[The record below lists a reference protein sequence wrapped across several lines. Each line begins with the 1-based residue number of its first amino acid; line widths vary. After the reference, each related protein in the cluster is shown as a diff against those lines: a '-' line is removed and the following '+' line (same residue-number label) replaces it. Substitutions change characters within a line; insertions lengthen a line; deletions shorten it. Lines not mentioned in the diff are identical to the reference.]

1 MNYRPVESDL
11 VFSPSLVSY
20 ECKPLS
26 LMRSNSERRPQNI
39 KTGKCQQ
46 IETFS
51 VVVLQFSNGSFLK
64 GKHAE
69 SSACS
74 PPRHPRNTCV
84 IGLFHNVP

>member
-1 MNYRPVESDL
+1 MKYRPVETDL

-39 KTGKCQQ
+39 EAGKCQQ

-51 VVVLQFSNGSFLK
+51 VVVLQLFKGLVLK
-64 GKHAE
+64 
-69 SSACS
+69 
-74 PPRHPRNTCV
+74 
-84 IGLFHNVP
+84 